1 MKDDNPIDAAVLAT
15 MMQIWR
21 DDANLR
27 ILILPRDAWTTL
39 AVIQFATRNPQLGD
53 EQRNAAVRV
62 GRILQEALELRM
74 PAAHPYLEDGWDA
87 GKDVPR

>member
-1 MKDDNPIDAAVLAT
+1 MSDELPPEVLAV

-21 DDANLR
+21 DEANLR
-27 ILILPRDAWTTL
+27 ILIQPRDAWTTL

-62 GRILQEALELRM
+62 GRILQAALELRM
-74 PAAHPYLEDGWDA
+74 PGARPYLEDGWNPA
-87 GKDVPR
+87 KDVPRK